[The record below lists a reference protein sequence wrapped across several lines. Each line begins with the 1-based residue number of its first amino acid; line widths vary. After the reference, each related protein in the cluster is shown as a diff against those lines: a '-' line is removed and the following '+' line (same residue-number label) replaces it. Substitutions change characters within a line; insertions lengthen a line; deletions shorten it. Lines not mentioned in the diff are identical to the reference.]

1 MNYTKNYYVFVVLC
15 FQPVQAHMII
25 IIHPGSLN
33 LRIGRASDVNPHRI
47 LNAIARRRK
56 PLGKVYRDTV
66 LPGTVLKVSW
76 ISKHHFRRHSMQYHC
91 DTIESYFHVYL
102 LQSKELVQELED
114 CRLQISHTLQSCLQS
129 DGRRRYA
136 TPPQQISAFNRRSTP
151 EVLDSTIKSYYNPTD
166 LDVVIGDDVIKLNPN
181 GDFNLHFPIRRGDFN
196 LHGGVGGSVTAV
208 IADLQEIWEYV
219 LKNHLK
225 IPLR

>member
-1 MNYTKNYYVFVVLC
+1 M
-15 FQPVQAHMII
+15 Q
-25 IIHPGSLN
+25 
-33 LRIGRASDVNPHRI
+33 
-47 LNAIARRRK
+47 
-56 PLGKVYRDTV
+56 
-66 LPGTVLKVSW
+66 
-76 ISKHHFRRHSMQYHC
+76 KHHPE
-91 DTIESYFHVYL
+91 IEFFVIFP
-102 LQSKELVQELED
+102 QSKELVQELED
-114 CRLQISHTLQSCLQS
+114 CRLQISHTLQSSLQS

-136 TPPQQISAFNRRSTP
+136 TPPQQISAFNRRSAP
-151 EVLDSTIKSYYNPTD
+151 ELLDANIKPYYNPTD

>member
-1 MNYTKNYYVFVVLC
+1 M
-15 FQPVQAHMII
+15 
-25 IIHPGSLN
+25 
-33 LRIGRASDVNPHRI
+33 
-47 LNAIARRRK
+47 
-56 PLGKVYRDTV
+56 
-66 LPGTVLKVSW
+66 
-76 ISKHHFRRHSMQYHC
+76 
-91 DTIESYFHVYL
+91 

-151 EVLDSTIKSYYNPTD
+151 EILDAKIKSYYNPTD

-181 GDFNLHFPIRRGDFN
+181 GEFNLHFPIRRGDFN

-208 IADLQEIWEYV
+208 IADLQDIWEYV
-219 LKNHLK
+219 LQIHLK
-225 IPLR
+225 IPLK

>member
-1 MNYTKNYYVFVVLC
+1 M
-15 FQPVQAHMII
+15 
-25 IIHPGSLN
+25 
-33 LRIGRASDVNPHRI
+33 
-47 LNAIARRRK
+47 
-56 PLGKVYRDTV
+56 
-66 LPGTVLKVSW
+66 
-76 ISKHHFRRHSMQYHC
+76 
-91 DTIESYFHVYL
+91 

-151 EVLDSTIKSYYNPTD
+151 EILDAHIKSYYNPTD

-208 IADLQEIWEYV
+208 IADLQDIWEFV
-219 LKNHLK
+219 LQNHLK
-225 IPLR
+225 IPVR

>member
-1 MNYTKNYYVFVVLC
+1 M
-15 FQPVQAHMII
+15 
-25 IIHPGSLN
+25 
-33 LRIGRASDVNPHRI
+33 
-47 LNAIARRRK
+47 
-56 PLGKVYRDTV
+56 
-66 LPGTVLKVSW
+66 
-76 ISKHHFRRHSMQYHC
+76 
-91 DTIESYFHVYL
+91 

-151 EVLDSTIKSYYNPTD
+151 EILDCTIESYYNPID

-219 LKNHLK
+219 LQNNLK

>member
-1 MNYTKNYYVFVVLC
+1 MIRYYQELSSRLV
-15 FQPVQAHMII
+15 
-25 IIHPGSLN
+25 GY
-33 LRIGRASDVNPHRI
+33 RATIPSDTRCQLQCPQ
-47 LNAIARRRK
+47 
-56 PLGKVYRDTV
+56 
-66 LPGTVLKVSW
+66 LKL
-76 ISKHHFRRHSMQYHC
+76 
-91 DTIESYFHVYL
+91 YFHVYSF
-102 LQSKELVQELED
+102 QSKELVQELED

-151 EVLDSTIKSYYNPTD
+151 EVLDSTIKSYYNPSD

-196 LHGGVGGSVTAV
+196 LHGGVGGSITAV